1 MKTKPDVNPVPVYFA
16 ADLEVDYSTGV
27 SSIYNRITATVWNM
41 DDLRNNKKNIRVSSV
56 AGNVTTFNITN
67 RREYFTF
74 VDRTLFIKPLSKPSS
89 NPMIPQRLSTLNL

>member
-41 DDLRNNKKNIRVSSV
+41 DDLRNKKKILE
-56 AGNVTTFNITN
+56 F
-67 RREYFTF
+67 
-74 VDRTLFIKPLSKPSS
+74 
-89 NPMIPQRLSTLNL
+89 PQ